1 MKLGL
6 KKNQD
11 KIMKKIVVSI
21 VLIFFYSC
29 LHKNKQNS
37 FIDSPSKKY
46 YIASKVNNA
55 EVIIHLYDFKKNK
68 IDFIKTGVGDFNK
81 WELRWTLTGDTIK
94 LFNSDI
100 GNKFYIVE
108 NDKIVIINN

>member
-1 MKLGL
+1 
-6 KKNQD
+6 
-11 KIMKKIVVSI
+11 MKKIVVSI

-55 EVIIHLYDFKKNK
+55 EVIIHLYDFK
-68 IDFIKTGVGDFNK
+68 GLLRYEVGSEK
-81 WELRWTLTGDTIK
+81 EPG
-94 LFNSDI
+94 
-100 GNKFYIVE
+100 
-108 NDKIVIINN
+108 